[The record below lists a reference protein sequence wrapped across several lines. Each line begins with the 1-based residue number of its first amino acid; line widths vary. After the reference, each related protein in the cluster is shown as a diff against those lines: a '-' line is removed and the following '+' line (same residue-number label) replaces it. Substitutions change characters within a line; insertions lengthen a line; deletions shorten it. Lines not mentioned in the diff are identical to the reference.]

1 MLRQRVVGNL
11 WNMYVLLHCFAQV
24 RSVEMC
30 VYLGCEYI
38 FVAQKFLHL
47 AYVGSPLKQVCC
59 KGVTE
64 CVRANLLINAGAYG
78 GLFE

>member
-1 MLRQRVVGNL
+1 MLFQSLTQMPRI
-11 WNMYVLLHCFAQV
+11 
-24 RSVEMC
+24 EMG

-38 FVAQKFLHL
+38 FVAQKFLNL

-64 CVRANLLINAGAYG
+64 CVWANLLINASAYG
-78 GLFE
+78 SLFEQCENHHSR